1 MAILGGYFSIY
12 LLFKLRSAFSKKPPV
27 VEKAPVLV
35 VTTDSTGVPSVDS
48 PAFEQFVESS
58 AFEQLLENEGQLAK
72 LVESA

>member
-12 LLFKLRSAFSKKPPV
+12 LLYKLRCAFTKKPPV
-27 VEKAPVLV
+27 VEKAPVV
-35 VTTDSTGVPSVDS
+35 EVATVNTGVPSVES
-48 PAFEQFVESS
+48 PAFEQFVETS

>member
-12 LLFKLRSAFSKKPPV
+12 LLFKLRSAFSKKAPV
-27 VEKAPVLV
+27 VEKTPVV
-35 VTTDSTGVPSVDS
+35 EVATVSTGVPAVDS
-48 PAFEQFVESS
+48 PAFAQFVETS